1 MPAYPENVRSPGVD
15 RKSPWPAQTDA
26 NDPYRKP
33 RFLADFNCD
42 AVIHLNKSGPAG
54 GRQPER
60 YGFSSSS
67 RGGTF
72 RLEASES
79 NISDADRSIAFA
91 KQFLE
96 IKD

>member
-60 YGFSSSS
+60 YGFSFPPAV
-67 RGGTF
+67 GG
-72 RLEASES
+72 RLSAGSTER
-79 NISDADRSIAFA
+79 NTQLIR
-91 KQFLE
+91 LR
-96 IKD
+96 